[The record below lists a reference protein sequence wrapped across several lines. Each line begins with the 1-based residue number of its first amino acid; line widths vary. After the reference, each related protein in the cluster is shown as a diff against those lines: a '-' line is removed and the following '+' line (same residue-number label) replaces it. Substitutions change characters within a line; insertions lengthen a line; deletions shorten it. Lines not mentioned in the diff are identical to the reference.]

1 MNQNNIYSCIRKL
14 AKSSDA
20 QNLYSHAKELHLQL
34 FKNIVSFTQVQL
46 LYLRYLNF
54 YSSLYLEIYLQE
66 VDELVLKDEI
76 YEEAYMLF
84 REQKKNKTL
93 DQDMDKK
100 TPAQSK
106 WVFKQPKAQR
116 TF

>member
-1 MNQNNIYSCIRKL
+1 MHLNNIYSIIRQL

-34 FKNIVSFTQVQL
+34 FKNIVNFTQVQL

-54 YSSLYLEIYLQE
+54 YSTLYLDIYLQE

-76 YEEAYMLF
+76 YEDAYMLF
-84 REQKKNKTL
+84 REKKKTTSS
-93 DQDMDKK
+93 DQDMNQSK
-100 TPAQSK
+100 PAQSQ
-106 WVFKQPKAQR
+106 WVFKQPKAKR